1 MYNLYKYTYT
11 SIVRM
16 LCLLLSSA
24 MICYVV
30 FLCYVILSYDFY
42 KDNKEFEL
50 LY

>member
-1 MYNLYKYTYT
+1 MYNLHKYTY
-11 SIVRM
+11 IVRM

-30 FLCYVILSYDFY
+30 LLCYYVILSYDFY